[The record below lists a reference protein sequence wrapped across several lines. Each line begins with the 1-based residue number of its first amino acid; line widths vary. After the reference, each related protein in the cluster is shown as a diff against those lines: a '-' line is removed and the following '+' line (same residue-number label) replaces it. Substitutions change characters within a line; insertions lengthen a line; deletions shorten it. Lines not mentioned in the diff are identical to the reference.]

1 MHAAEAAGK
10 FQYTLPG
17 VSIDDDVGVAT
28 AQEDFLQPTPGTD
41 SYHQNES
48 ISLCQCMSWYKVAN
62 LLTL

>member
-17 VSIDDDVGVAT
+17 VSIDDEIGVAT
-28 AQEDFLQPTPGTD
+28 SQEDFLQPTPGID

-48 ISLCQCMSWYKVAN
+48 YSLYQCVS
-62 LLTL
+62 

>member
-17 VSIDDDVGVAT
+17 VSIDDDDVGVAT
-28 AQEDFLQPTPGTD
+28 AQENFLQPTPGTD

-48 ISLCQCMSWYKVAN
+48 FSLYQCYVLVQSHIAF
-62 LLTL
+62 

>member
-10 FQYTLPG
+10 FQYTPPG

-28 AQEDFLQPTPGTD
+28 AQEDFLQPIPGTE

-48 ISLCQCMSWYKVAN
+48 FILYQCASWYKV
-62 LLTL
+62 T

>member
-28 AQEDFLQPTPGTD
+28 AQEDLLQPTPGND
-41 SYHQNES
+41 SYHQNETF
-48 ISLCQCMSWYKVAN
+48 SLYQRMSWYKV
-62 LLTL
+62 T